1 MSVNNFET
9 IYYGLFKQ
17 HYSALLFYATRLVG
31 EDDAEDIVQDVFVE
45 LWNNKS
51 KIDFDDHIKSFL
63 YKSVYTR
70 SINFL
75 KHKSVV
81 DSYTSEEKEFF
92 AQKIAYYNYVILR
105 RKKNFLP
112 RRLPITIMVF
122 ATSYYSIFCEL

>member
-9 IYYGLFKQ
+9 IYYDLFKQ

-63 YKSVYTR
+63 YRSVYTR

-81 DSYTSEEKEFF
+81 DSYTAEEKEFF
-92 AQKIAYYNYVILR
+92 AQKIAYYNLSSTY
-105 RKKNFLP
+105 KCNFLG
-112 RRLPITIMVF
+112 
-122 ATSYYSIFCEL
+122 ADNKQ

>member
-81 DSYTSEEKEFF
+81 DSYTSEEKEFC
-92 AQKIAYYNYVILR
+92 AQKIAYYNYGICNQLLLNIL
-105 RKKNFLP
+105 
-112 RRLPITIMVF
+112 
-122 ATSYYSIFCEL
+122 